1 MLFHCINE
9 QCHIF
14 RNWLTEMYLTEMY
27 LYRVKLWSSTSELY
41 CTYSY
46 ITKFLSKTKFFIKTL
61 CTFLQRIF
69 SAWLWNVTWQ
79 KCLCSKMIS
88 DRPPQIVKC
97 VVMHHWC
104 LLSFFLLCL
113 LQARDLRS
121 LKIIS
126 NPAHPAARNI
136 LSERYG
142 IALPY
147 IVDKHEQPAQ
157 VC

>member
-1 MLFHCINE
+1 MC
-9 QCHIF
+9 
-14 RNWLTEMYLTEMY
+14 LTEMY
-27 LYRVKLWSSTSELY
+27 LYRMKLGSSTSELY

-46 ITKFLSKTKFFIKTL
+46 ITKFLSKTKFFIKNTMHL
-61 CTFLQRIF
+61 LQRIF
-69 SAWLWNVTWQ
+69 CAWFWNVTWQ

-88 DRPPQIVKC
+88 DWPSQIVQMC
-97 VVMHHWC
+97 SDASLM
-104 LLSFFLLCL
+104 FAIIFLLFL

>member
-1 MLFHCINE
+1 
-9 QCHIF
+9 
-14 RNWLTEMYLTEMY
+14 
-27 LYRVKLWSSTSELY
+27 
-41 CTYSY
+41 
-46 ITKFLSKTKFFIKTL
+46 
-61 CTFLQRIF
+61 
-69 SAWLWNVTWQ
+69 
-79 KCLCSKMIS
+79 MIS
-88 DRPPQIVKC
+88 DWPPQIVQMC
-97 VVMHHWC
+97 SDASLM
-104 LLSFFLLCL
+104 FAIIFLLFL

>member
-1 MLFHCINE
+1 M
-9 QCHIF
+9 
-14 RNWLTEMYLTEMY
+14 
-27 LYRVKLWSSTSELY
+27 
-41 CTYSY
+41 
-46 ITKFLSKTKFFIKTL
+46 
-61 CTFLQRIF
+61 
-69 SAWLWNVTWQ
+69 
-79 KCLCSKMIS
+79 CSDASLMFAI
-88 DRPPQIVKC
+88 I
-97 VVMHHWC
+97 
-104 LLSFFLLCL
+104 FFLLFL

>member
-1 MLFHCINE
+1 MRSRELKDQMGQLFYRSFFCVYFTVLSS
-9 QCHIF
+9 HIF

-69 SAWLWNVTWQ
+69 SAWFWNVTWQ

-88 DRPPQIVKC
+88 DRPPQIVQMC
-97 VVMHHWC
+97 SDASLMFAVIFFIM
-104 LLSFFLLCL
+104 SF
-113 LQARDLRS
+113 A
-121 LKIIS
+121 
-126 NPAHPAARNI
+126 
-136 LSERYG
+136 G
-142 IALPY
+142 
-147 IVDKHEQPAQ
+147 
-157 VC
+157 